1 MASCKTQL
9 LRWNQENMGDEQNCR
24 PVNVVGIFL
33 CFGHLLFTFFFFC
46 SITLISLG
54 EIFLPPWHMI
64 CGDYQSRV
72 VALLFSR

>member
-33 CFGHLLFTFFFFC
+33 CFGHLLFTFFFFAV
-46 SITLISLG
+46 SL
-54 EIFLPPWHMI
+54 
-64 CGDYQSRV
+64 
-72 VALLFSR
+72 

>member
-33 CFGHLLFTFFFFC
+33 CFGHLLFTFFFFLQYH
-46 SITLISLG
+46 SDFLRGNISSSMAYDLWG
-54 EIFLPPWHMI
+54 L
-64 CGDYQSRV
+64 SV
-72 VALLFSR
+72 